1 MQEKTKKLFRNSLKG
16 LAPPLSLSISQWSD
30 SYRYLSSE
38 SSAEMGK
45 WNTDRAPYQRKMME
59 CITDPLVFEITV
71 MTSSQVGKTE
81 ILLNAIGRYM
91 HLDPCPMMVV
101 QPTVEMAKTFSKD
114 RVAPMVRDTPS
125 LKKLV
130 KDSRSRDSGNTVM
143 QKMFPGGHIT
153 FVGANSPS
161 ALASRPIRIIL
172 ADEVDRFPKSA
183 GDEGDPLTLAEK
195 RTTTFWNRK
204 HIRVS
209 TPTIKNISKIEK
221 LYLKSSQEKWCLPCP
236 SCGEYQPLEWDRVK
250 WGEGID
256 GIVMQCEY
264 CGALHGEREWKSKK
278 QLNGKWIA
286 KEPDNRH
293 KGFHIN
299 ELASPF
305 KTWEQI
311 KKDFYESKNDTE
323 KLKAW
328 TNTSMGQTWEEETG
342 DVIDY
347 QSLFDKRIPY
357 AAEVPDDVLILTA
370 GVDVQD
376 DRLEIEVVGWGL
388 GEKSYGIAYEKFIG
402 NPAKD
407 KVWDELEEYLKRDFK
422 YIDGE
427 KIKIINT
434 CIDTGGHHT
443 KRTYDFIAPRQNS
456 LRVYGIKGRG
466 GDGVPI
472 INKVRKDKK
481 NMIDLIPLGV
491 NALKDLVYSRL
502 KIESGPGACYFPSNL
517 NRNYDI
523 KYFMGLT
530 AEAKDI
536 KDGKI
541 IWKKIRER
549 NEPLDLRNYATAAF
563 ALLRINLERLAE
575 ERELNKGQEVGSYK
589 TVKARPKRSISKGVK

>member
-1 MQEKTKKLFRNSLKG
+1 MKQKTKNLFRRALNG
-16 LAPPLSLSISQWSD
+16 FAPPLSLPASKWAD
-30 SYRYLSSE
+30 KYRYLSSE

-45 WNTDRAPYQRKMME
+45 WNTDRAPYQRRILD
-59 CITDPLVFEITV
+59 CITDPSTFEITL

-81 ILLNAIGRYM
+81 VLLNTVGRYM

-101 QPTVEMAKTFSKD
+101 QPTVDMAKTFSKD
-114 RVAPMVRDTPS
+114 RVAPMIRDTPV
-125 LKKLV
+125 LKNLV
-130 KDSRSRDSGNTVM
+130 KDARSRNSGNTVM

-172 ADEVDRFPKSA
+172 ADEVDRFPRSA

-204 HIRVS
+204 HVRVS
-209 TPTIKNISKIEK
+209 TPTIKDISKIEK
-221 LYLKSSQEKWCLPCP
+221 LYKKSSQERWCLPCP
-236 SCGEYQPLEWDRVK
+236 SCIEYQPLEWERIK
-250 WGEGID
+250 WGEGIE
-256 GIVMQCEY
+256 GMVMECLH
-264 CGALHGEREWKSKK
+264 CGSLHSEKEWKRKK

-286 KEPDNRH
+286 KFPENPH
-293 KGFHIN
+293 KGFHLN

-305 KTWEQI
+305 KSWEEI
-311 KKDFYESKNDTE
+311 RKDFLEAKGDIE

-328 TNTSMGQTWEEETG
+328 VNTSMGQTWEEETG
-342 DVIDY
+342 DVIDHQCLY
-347 QSLFDKRIPY
+347 DRRIPY

-388 GEKSYGIAYEKFIG
+388 GEKSYGIAYEKFMG

-407 KVWDELEEYLKRDFK
+407 KVWYELENYLKRDFK
-422 YIDGE
+422 YLDDETIG
-427 KIKIINT
+427 ITNT

-443 KRTYDFIAPRQNS
+443 KRTYDFIAPRQNT

-472 INKVRKDKK
+472 INKARKDKS
-481 NMIDLIPLGV
+481 NRIDLIPLGV

-502 KIESGPGACYFPSNL
+502 KIENGPGTCYFPSNL
-517 NRNYDI
+517 NRNYDL

-530 AEAKDI
+530 AEAKDL

-541 IWKKIRER
+541 VWKKLRER

-563 ALLRINLERLAE
+563 ALLRVNLEKLAE
-575 ERELNKGQEVGSYK
+575 EREQAKTQDIGNYK
-589 TVKARPKRSISKGVK
+589 TVKKRQISRGVR